1 MRVKHPSQ
9 VRIIKTHFS
18 VETTALIKNFGQ
30 HHHKIVIKIHTK
42 ARETHTSSTVQ
53 RLVLEQGQGADL
65 GSGPFVPSLISRT
78 SACGGGGLRARTQ
91 TGLLLN
97 SVISVAPVWRPVR
110 ATGRL
115 PPEGD

>member
-18 VETTALIKNFGQ
+18 VETTALIKNR
-30 HHHKIVIKIHTK
+30 HKIVIKIHTK

-78 SACGGGGLRARTQ
+78 SACGGGGVRARTH